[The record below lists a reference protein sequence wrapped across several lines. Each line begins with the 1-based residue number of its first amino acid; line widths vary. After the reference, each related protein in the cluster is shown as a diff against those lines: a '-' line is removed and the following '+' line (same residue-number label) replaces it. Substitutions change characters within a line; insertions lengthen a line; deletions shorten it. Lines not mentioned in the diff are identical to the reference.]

1 MSQHSHQRHGDGA
14 LPDHLAM
21 LALES
26 HFKYGGRADWR
37 PYTADVAEQ
46 WPGEH
51 PRQS

>member
-1 MSQHSHQRHGDGA
+1 MSTQKSERHTDSH

-37 PYTADVAEQ
+37 PHAVDALDRLMH
-46 WPGEH
+46 EH
-51 PRQS
+51 VS